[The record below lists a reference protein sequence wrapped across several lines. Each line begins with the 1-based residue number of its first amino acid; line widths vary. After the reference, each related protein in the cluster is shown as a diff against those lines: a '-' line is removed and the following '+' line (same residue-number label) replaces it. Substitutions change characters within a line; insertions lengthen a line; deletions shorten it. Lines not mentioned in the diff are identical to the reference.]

1 MATLSQLLALR
12 DLGLRLIQAGP
23 GDPDISW
30 SSTTELLDLSGYLE
44 GGEIILTTGLALEL
58 DDPRWRDF
66 VAGLSRAR
74 VAAIGFGIGVNHDR
88 IPPRLTRAASEYRVA
103 LFEIPLPVPFIAVTK
118 AIAALLRSDELRA
131 ARAALQAQQRLLDGA
146 RGDRDPAEVLSS
158 IAQVT
163 GKQLALVRSDGT
175 VLAGTGGFTAA
186 RKAGGAEYIDLD
198 RGASMQLAVAGDAP
212 LTPEGHAVIAAGSMV
227 LGLGLRGDSA
237 DATRERERWERLTA
251 SLLSGT
257 GSPDA
262 LAILDPGLQTPPL
275 VRAIAV
281 QGNAEDIAEWRRRPR
296 NGLDRLIA
304 PGDTAPATPGL
315 AQAWQLCPDTEE
327 ALDRVLAAAAAHDL
341 DAVIGRPASP
351 SEALLSRR
359 SASAR
364 LRGLSQ
370 TAPLYT
376 APRVPEVVWAD
387 RDAPLLEAL
396 LELSAD
402 RARGGGAG
410 SAAGA
415 GAASAAGTGAASAA
429 GTGVASAAGAG
440 AASAPGSAHRALS
453 ATVLGPLSVHD
464 ERLGAEERDMLR
476 GTLRTVF
483 EADGQRGPAATALG
497 IHRNTLRDRITRI
510 ERLTRRSLASA
521 DDRAELW
528 LALRVE
534 ELSER

>member
-1 MATLSQLLALR
+1 MATLSQLLALP

-23 GDPDISW
+23 GDPEISW

-66 VAGLSRAR
+66 VASLSRAR

-131 ARAALQAQQRLLDGA
+131 ARGALQAQQRLLDGA
-146 RGDRDPAEVLSS
+146 RGDRDPAEVIAS

-163 GKQLALVRSDGT
+163 GRHLALVGSDGA
-175 VLAGTGGFTAA
+175 VLASTGGFAAA
-186 RKAGGAEYIDLD
+186 RKAGGTEYIDLD
-198 RGASMQLAVAGDAP
+198 RSGSMQLAVAGDAP

-262 LAILDPGLQTPPL
+262 LAILDPDLRIPPL
-275 VRAIAV
+275 LRAIAV

-296 NGLDRLIA
+296 NGLDRLIS
-304 PGDTAPATPGL
+304 PGSTAPATPGL

-327 ALDRVLAAAAAHDL
+327 ALDRVLAVAAAHDL
-341 DAVIGRPASP
+341 DAVIGRSAAPA
-351 SEALLSRR
+351 EAVLSRR

-364 LRGLSQ
+364 LHGLSQ

-376 APRVPEVVWAD
+376 APRIPEVVWAD

-396 LELSAD
+396 LELSGERGPRD
-402 RARGGGAG
+402 RSMREPEASGG
-410 SAAGA
+410 
-415 GAASAAGTGAASAA
+415 T
-429 GTGVASAAGAG
+429 
-440 AASAPGSAHRALS
+440 HRMLS
-453 ATVLGPLSVHD
+453 ATALGPLSVHD
-464 ERLGAEERDMLR
+464 ERLGAGEREMLR
-476 GTLRTVF
+476 STLRAVF

-510 ERLTRRSLASA
+510 ERLVQRSLSSA

-528 LALRVE
+528 FALRLE
-534 ELSER
+534 ELSGR

>member
-1 MATLSQLLALR
+1 MTLCKNLLMATLSQLLALP
-12 DLGLRLIQAGP
+12 DLALRLIQAGP
-23 GDPDISW
+23 GDPEISW

-66 VAGLSRAR
+66 VASLSRAR

-146 RGDRDPAEVLSS
+146 RGDRDPAEVIAS

-163 GKQLALVRSDGT
+163 GKQLALVGSDGA
-175 VLAGTGGFTAA
+175 VLASTGGFAA
-186 RKAGGAEYIDLD
+186 ACKASGAEYIDLD

-251 SLLSGT
+251 SLLSGA
-257 GSPDA
+257 GSPEA
-262 LAILDPGLQTPPL
+262 LALLDPELRFPPL
-275 VRAIAV
+275 LRAIAV
-281 QGNAEDIAEWRRRPR
+281 QGNAEDVAEWRRRPR

-304 PGDTAPATPGL
+304 PGGTAPAAPGL
-315 AQAWQLCPDTEE
+315 AQAWQLCPDAEE

-341 DAVIGRPASP
+341 DAVVGRPAAP
-351 SEALLSRR
+351 SEAVLSRR

-396 LELSAD
+396 LELSSGSTATD
-402 RARGGGAG
+402 TRGGDASEPGDGAR
-410 SAAGA
+410 
-415 GAASAAGTGAASAA
+415 
-429 GTGVASAAGAG
+429 
-440 AASAPGSAHRALS
+440 RALS
-453 ATVLGPLSVHD
+453 ATALGPLSVHD
-464 ERLGAEERDMLR
+464 ERLGGDEREMLR
-476 GTLRTVF
+476 STLRAVF
-483 EADGQRGPAATALG
+483 EADGQRGPAAAALG

-510 ERLTRRSLASA
+510 ERLTRRSLANA

-528 LALRVE
+528 FALRLE
-534 ELSER
+534 ELSAPAG